1 MRGKGKGVLKDFL
14 RIVII
19 ILLKITPFL
28 LFRFLEV
35 LVNRVPSVYYPG
47 RYPQGG
53 EGG

>member
-1 MRGKGKGVLKDFL
+1 MNFFL
-14 RIVII
+14 RIGFV
-19 ILLKITPFL
+19 LLKITPFL